1 MKCTVILS
9 IIFIESFLLINT
21 KEEIGNFAI
30 YHIYI
35 YILEDEKIKNMI
47 LKERIFCIFTLQL
60 KGSS

>member
-1 MKCTVILS
+1 MYCNLINHLYRILS
-9 IIFIESFLLINT
+9 IDKHKRRNRKFRNIS
-21 KEEIGNFAI
+21 
-30 YHIYI
+30 HIYI